1 MESKIK
7 SMIVAEKKENG
18 NGCATKSFE
27 SIHTNWHRI
36 GRKCYDEDLEVRHWG
51 FWFLLSFESPPIS
64 LLTDCLLAPDCQD
77 FSSDLF
83 YTELTSALSTQG
95 DQPTQAWE
103 SGSCPK
109 DCWLATLGASSNFLF
124 GRQVQLYLY
133 HIVSV
138 ASKYLKLIEYINLD
152 FLTGPGDKL

>member
-95 DQPTQAWE
+95 DQPTQVWE

-109 DCWLATLGASSNFLF
+109 DCWLAILAQFGGILKFSVGTASTTL
-124 GRQVQLYLY
+124 
-133 HIVSV
+133 IVSHCV
-138 ASKYLKLIEYINLD
+138 CCIKISKIDRIYKSWDL
-152 FLTGPGDKL
+152 